1 MFFLGQLSRA
11 PPLAPACLMPIA
23 IGSALA
29 AGCLVRRVSAARFC
43 ATTTLLV
50 GLELTWDALAS
61 IA

>member
-43 ATTTLLV
+43 ATTLLV